1 MGVGDWL
8 SSISDKKAIVLLLVL
23 LVFFDMLL
31 YYISGLCGHHVPSYP
46 LLSNLFDSLMKI
58 DIFY

>member
-8 SSISDKKAIVLLLVL
+8 SSISDKKAVALLLVL

-46 LLSNLFDSLMKI
+46 LLSNLFDALREINISH
-58 DIFY
+58 